1 MSPDLLKF
9 TANFFSIIVFALAV
23 DSQKVCLAS
32 SLMGEVEEFD
42 ETDLESATKGIHM
55 MNTMSLTFVSAI
67 NAYACFS
74 ERSSRH
80 LTLVGL
86 AYLLNFLL
94 FGLMIRWKQA
104 RKEKETDSF

>member
-1 MSPDLLKF
+1 MLPDLLKF
-9 TANFFSIIVFALAV
+9 AANFYSIIVFALAI
-23 DSQKVCLAS
+23 DSQKVWLAGY
-32 SLMGEVEEFD
+32 LMGEVEEF
-42 ETDLESATKGIHM
+42 EEADLELAAKGIHM

-86 AYLLNFLL
+86 AYLLNFLI
-94 FGLMIRWKQA
+94 FGFMIRWKKA
-104 RKEKETDSF
+104 RVEKQSDSF

>member
-9 TANFFSIIVFALAV
+9 TANFFSIIVFALAI
-23 DSQKVCLAS
+23 DSQKAWLAC
-32 SLMGEVEEFD
+32 SLMGEVEELE
-42 ETDLESATKGIHM
+42 ETDLELATKGIHM

-86 AYLLNFLL
+86 AYLLNFLI
-94 FGLMIRWKQA
+94 FGFMIRWKKA
-104 RKEKETDSF
+104 GGEKESDSF